1 MTVAESTLTHRG
13 QRAVTRSD
21 GGSVKP
27 KNWTMEEFRLKV
39 REITQRESDAEPFY
53 YKWICSITGL
63 KKAQDL
69 LSLTFLAIYFGS
81 FGLLWN
87 WNSLFQAFD
96 IDTYSW
102 PMILAWGAMWY
113 TNIYFSF
120 VGSVMVHNTMH
131 TPLYR
136 NTYANRIIQH
146 LLTLTYG
153 HPVSSYVPGHN
164 LSHHKFTQSKKDVM
178 STHLMQNE
186 SNLYNLFLFQPTV
199 ALNIMQSD
207 FRYIVFQK
215 HQGNTTFVSQSL
227 REVLLFLS
235 VQGFLL
241 YSHFGKAVAFFWL
254 PHFFAQYAIV
264 TLSMLQHDGCEE
276 FDPTDKHIN
285 FNTSRNF
292 TNPFLNFFTL
302 NNGYHT
308 IHHLCPTSHWSINK
322 ILHDE
327 LCAGHIDQRLNN
339 ASMLQF
345 VLDYYVNNG
354 NPWNKNPV
362 RYDYKG
368 IPIKYFKLDFGAHV
382 PGAYDNPNKVALH
395 YEEWM
400 KFPEGYVSDEKIP
413 PTKPKL
419 FQMIGLLLVKLLV
432 SPVYSI
438 DPGLTLI

>member
-1 MTVAESTLTHRG
+1 MTVDDSKLTHRG
-13 QRAVTRSD
+13 TRSATRSD
-21 GGSVKP
+21 GGPVKLKP
-27 KNWTMEEFRLKV
+27 ETMESFRLKV
-39 REITQRESDAEPFY
+39 KEITLRELNAEPFY
-53 YKWICSITGL
+53 YKWICAVTGL

-69 LSLTFLAIYFGS
+69 LTLTFIAYYFGS
-81 FGLLWN
+81 LALLWN
-87 WNSLFQAFD
+87 WNYVFNSFD

-102 PMILAWGAMWY
+102 PMLSLWVGVWY
-113 TNIYFSF
+113 SNIYFSF
-120 VGSVMVHNTMH
+120 VGSVMTHNTMH

-136 NTYANRIIQH
+136 NTYANRIIQL

-186 SNLYNLFLFQPTV
+186 SNLYNLLFFQPTV
-199 ALNIMQSD
+199 ALNVMQSD
-207 FRYIVFQK
+207 FRYIVYQK
-215 HQGNTTFVSQSL
+215 EQGNTTFVSQSL
-227 REVLLFLS
+227 RELLFFLS

-241 YSHFGKAVAFFWL
+241 YSHFGKALAFFWL

-276 FDPTDKHIN
+276 FDSTDKYIN

-292 TNPFLNFFTL
+292 TSPFLNFFTL

-327 LCAGHIDQRLNN
+327 LCVGHVDQRLNY
-339 ASMLQF
+339 ASMWQF
-345 VLDYYVNNG
+345 VLDYYVNNS
-354 NPWNKNPV
+354 NPWNKNTV
-362 RYDYKG
+362 RCDYKG
-368 IPIKYFKLDFGAHV
+368 TPIKYFKLDFGAHV
-382 PGAYDNPNKVALH
+382 PGAFDNPNKAALG
-395 YEEWM
+395 YQEWM
-400 KFPEGYVSDEKIP
+400 NFPEGFVSDERIP
-413 PTKPKL
+413 TTKPRL
-419 FQMIGLLLVKLLV
+419 LQLIGLLLVKLLI

-438 DPGLTLI
+438 DPGLKLI